1 MNRTGLIVLVAAI
14 AVVSA
19 AAAYWYFGASTS
31 APEATAPVRDTMA
44 SAEPDVTPPAPNDSA
59 PSAPPRD
66 YTPPPANVGQGAPP
80 PDYTS
85 APAEENGAAPQPPT
99 EMTNNE
105 NGYSEPL
112 AGGAPPPPGSGGS
125 SSQAMDAAPPPP
137 APPPPPPMPPVLGV
151 APAAPPLGARPEP
164 SNAPPLAPVPAAA
177 PAMPQDIPIFPWPV
191 PKASA
196 AQEIPRRLVVA
207 GDASPTFGTVA
218 ARLARAL
225 DRAGYNQH
233 SYYAFAGGHG
243 VAIATQL
250 EQINDDGSP
259 KPGEARFQLKLA
271 PLSTVEFSLTSYIK
285 ALFTARTGRFRVI
298 VFALSQ
304 GVTQDAAAPDAE
316 RAKTWATS
324 GQSKLPA
331 RYAALAFSDSVTCT
345 ALIYEFEKKDYNAD
359 AQFVVPGKINGMSHL
374 MKAGIWTLLGK

>member
-1 MNRTGLIVLVAAI
+1 
-14 AVVSA
+14 
-19 AAAYWYFGASTS
+19 
-31 APEATAPVRDTMA
+31 
-44 SAEPDVTPPAPNDSA
+44 
-59 PSAPPRD
+59 
-66 YTPPPANVGQGAPP
+66 
-80 PDYTS
+80 
-85 APAEENGAAPQPPT
+85 
-99 EMTNNE
+99 
-105 NGYSEPL
+105 
-112 AGGAPPPPGSGGS
+112 
-125 SSQAMDAAPPPP
+125 
-137 APPPPPPMPPVLGV
+137 MPPILGV
-151 APAAPPLGARPEP
+151 APAAPPLGPTQP
-164 SNAPPLAPVPAAA
+164 APPPPSHNGPAVLPTPAPYHPLTDASNTAPAPAA
-177 PAMPQDIPIFPWPV
+177 AMPQDIPIFPWPV

-196 AQEIPRRLVVA
+196 TQEIPRTLVV
-207 GDASPTFGTVA
+207 GSDASPTFGTVA
-218 ARLARAL
+218 ARLAHAL

-271 PLSTVEFSLTSYIK
+271 PLSSAEFSLTSYIK
-285 ALFTARTGRFRVI
+285 ALFSARTGRFRVI

-304 GVTQDAAAPDAE
+304 GVAQDAAAPDAE

-331 RYAALAFSDSVTCT
+331 RYASLAFSDGVACT